1 MGELCSTGKKIKIKI
16 YNSQEIMKILDEEDT
31 RKNLESISIQL
42 RNSVLNLFLIIDSQ
56 MTIIK
61 QKLLFESDRSIAH
74 NTLHKYLRIL
84 INSYYIPFQQ
94 NFLNVAFPMLELCVV
109 KVRSLFK
116 QILIES
122 YLAIKTLNSKQE
134 IWWNSNY
141 FQIRKRVLIQEFK
154 MDVKSQK
161 PSIEAPF
168 IEYLQLLIDI
178 IEVQL
183 NSACVF
189 NLQEKKNIQQISES
203 HTGTNI
209 FYSELK
215 RNIEL

>member
-1 MGELCSTGKKIKIKI
+1 MGELCSTGTKIKIKI
-16 YNSQEIMKILDEEDT
+16 YNTQEIMKILDQEHT
-31 RKNLESISIQL
+31 RRNLESISIQL
-42 RNSVLNLFLIIDSQ
+42 KNSVFNLFLLIDSQ
-56 MTIIK
+56 MTKNK
-61 QKLLFESDRSIAH
+61 QKLLFESDRIIAH
-74 NTLHKYLRIL
+74 NTIHKYLRIL

-94 NFLNVAFPMLELCVV
+94 NFMNVAYPMLELCVV
-109 KVRSLFK
+109 K
-116 QILIES
+116 ILIES
-122 YLAIKTLNSKQE
+122 YLAMKTLNSKQE

-154 MDVKSQK
+154 MDVKPQK

-178 IEVQL
+178 IETQL
-183 NSACVF
+183 NYACVL

-209 FYSELK
+209 FYSELR

>member
-1 MGELCSTGKKIKIKI
+1 MGELCSTGTKIKIKI
-16 YNSQEIMKILDEEDT
+16 YNTQEIMKILDQEHT
-31 RKNLESISIQL
+31 RRNLESISIQL
-42 RNSVLNLFLIIDSQ
+42 KNSVFNLFLLIDSQ
-56 MTIIK
+56 MTQNK
-61 QKLLFESDRSIAH
+61 QKLLFESDRIIAH
-74 NTLHKYLRIL
+74 NTIHKYLRIL

-94 NFLNVAFPMLELCVV
+94 NFMNVAYPMLELCVV
-109 KVRSLFK
+109 K
-116 QILIES
+116 ILIES
-122 YLAIKTLNSKQE
+122 YLAMKTLNSKQE

-154 MDVKSQK
+154 MDVKPQK

-178 IEVQL
+178 IETQL
-183 NSACVF
+183 NYACVL

-209 FYSELK
+209 FYSELR